1 MPGTTAFCQR
11 RVTTVGCGKIGCS
24 RYAPDAGLESLG
36 ETDGLTRH
44 GMPSSPTHLHV

>member
-1 MPGTTAFCQR
+1 MRGTAFCHR
-11 RVTTVGCGKIGCS
+11 RVTTVGCGKIGCL

-44 GMPSSPTHLHV
+44 CIPSQIVPLSV